1 MKVNFH
7 LADVTYRIT
16 LKRRLKEFI
25 PVIFQEEEKDW
36 GQLDIILCSD
46 KYLLQMNK
54 EHLSHDY
61 YTDILTF
68 DLSSNEEKGIG
79 EIYISIDRVKE
90 NANNMGMG
98 VDNELTRV
106 IFHGVLHLCGHNDST
121 KKLKEEIHKMEDSYL
136 NLFEE

>member
-1 MKVNFH
+1 
-7 LADVTYRIT
+7 
-16 LKRRLKEFI
+16 
-25 PVIFQEEEKDW
+25 
-36 GQLDIILCSD
+36 
-46 KYLLQMNK
+46 MNK